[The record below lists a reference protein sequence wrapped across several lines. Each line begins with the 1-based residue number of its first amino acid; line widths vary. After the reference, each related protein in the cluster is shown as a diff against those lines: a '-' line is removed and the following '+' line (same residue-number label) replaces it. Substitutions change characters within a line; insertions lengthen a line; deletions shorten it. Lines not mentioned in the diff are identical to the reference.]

1 MLTWSTLFLVNVA
14 AVSTFMVLSQL
25 PCRLPVLLN
34 TDEALIFRRTV
45 IPAYSIGL
53 PLPQKPSKN
62 GLSSTLEWLL
72 NYTISPPPPP
82 NTHTPS

>member
-45 IPAYSIGL
+45 IL
-53 PLPQKPSKN
+53 L
-62 GLSSTLEWLL
+62 TLLDCPFL
-72 NYTISPPPPP
+72 KSQVRTD
-82 NTHTPS
+82 